1 MTLGQR
7 ISQYR
12 KQLGLSQEALGELLG
27 VSRQAVSKW
36 ETGAASPDMEN
47 LLALAKAFG
56 VSVAELTETPETAK
70 PAPGGT
76 TENIPSRR
84 GWWILLGV
92 FCAGLLLLAGFIIY
106 WYLDAVAG
114 QVSKTPEPP
123 VSQADQTVST
133 AAPESDFAL
142 LWYGADGHEEFLEL
156 GNQKEFFPFGTTLEL
171 TEPTES
177 HATDF
182 GGMTAHR
189 ADCGAIDIGYYHIAG
204 DSSSPEQE
212 SIWCLT
218 TMVSD
223 IRTPRGIS
231 PGSTKAQ
238 VLDAYGDEL
247 VYCLKEEGSYSL
259 VKHDYYYTYQ
269 TPETFGASLQI
280 FMLDGIVSGIR
291 VEHMAELG
299 NLAFAPDN
307 LSRFP
312 LKNGEPDFSM
322 RQEPETEPRSD
333 TWKIYYAWNQLVTN
347 NNLSAEELYAYRR
360 DVFGLLPLVDWDEF
374 REWSATYED
383 PDAGI
388 FGLMHW
394 MRQQDSFSPAEILW
408 LQMSCRSKGL
418 DGAYAESFCGMLS
431 RALFSDPVTFAQAL
445 SSGSLDD
452 EQRWHVLVDTA
463 FDATWDTHN
472 CQKSVETLEAALAE
486 GVFSPEQAGWC
497 RLLIH
502 YLTAETADGTF
513 GNLPR
518 TPEDLP

>member
-12 KQLGLSQEALGELLG
+12 KGLGLSQEALGEQLG
-27 VSRQAVSKW
+27 ISRQAVSKW

-47 LLALAKAFG
+47 LLALAKVFG

-123 VSQADQTVST
+123 VLQADQTVST

-142 LWYGADGHEEFLEL
+142 LWYGADGHEDFLEL

-171 TEPTES
+171 TEPAES

-238 VLDAYGDEL
+238 VLAAYGDEL

-259 VKHDYYYTYQ
+259 VKHDYYYAYQ
-269 TPETFGASLQI
+269 TPETFGASLQ
-280 FMLDGIVSGIR
+280 FLMLDGIGR
-291 VEHMAELG
+291 YPCGAHG
-299 NLAFAPDN
+299 RTGKPC
-307 LSRFP
+307 
-312 LKNGEPDFSM
+312 
-322 RQEPETEPRSD
+322 
-333 TWKIYYAWNQLVTN
+333 
-347 NNLSAEELYAYRR
+347 
-360 DVFGLLPLVDWDEF
+360 F
-374 REWSATYED
+374 RT
-383 PDAGI
+383 
-388 FGLMHW
+388 
-394 MRQQDSFSPAEILW
+394 
-408 LQMSCRSKGL
+408 
-418 DGAYAESFCGMLS
+418 
-431 RALFSDPVTFAQAL
+431 
-445 SSGSLDD
+445 
-452 EQRWHVLVDTA
+452 
-463 FDATWDTHN
+463 
-472 CQKSVETLEAALAE
+472 
-486 GVFSPEQAGWC
+486 
-497 RLLIH
+497 
-502 YLTAETADGTF
+502 
-513 GNLPR
+513 
-518 TPEDLP
+518 